1 MVVLIGGLA
10 LTGLFGLQLLLW
22 RFNRDAGDDEI
33 NEFIRDLSGKRAV
46 LTLFEHE
53 GTTCVQAGVELPE
66 EAPRLELAR
75 KGLKPVLAKWVGVLA
90 EHALAD
96 PNLAERFLCRQP
108 ESPRA
113 FEALARM
120 KGALLESSLD
130 VREVKLDRR
139 KLSLV
144 VAHAM
149 RDDLDAVGEL
159 LDRLARAVMLGGAVS
174 VREEDATKARCGF
187 CHAQV
192 DEEALTLVA
201 CERCSALV
209 HEACWVEHGR
219 CPVLGCKGATPRKL
233 PAR

>member
-10 LTGLFGLQLLLW
+10 LTGIFGLQLLLW

-33 NEFIRDLSGKRAV
+33 NEFVRDLGGKRAV

-53 GTTCVQAGVELPE
+53 GTACVQTSIELPE

-75 KGLKPVLAKWVGVLA
+75 RGSRPILAKWVGALA

-96 PNLAERFLCRQP
+96 PNLAERFVCRQP

-113 FEALARM
+113 FEALARL
-120 KGALLESSLD
+120 KGALLESTLD
-130 VREVKLDRR
+130 VRELRLDRK
-139 KLSLV
+139 KLGLV
-144 VAHAM
+144 VANVKRA
-149 RDDLDAVGEL
+149 DLDVVCEL